1 MQNTDY
7 IHPEVDEQFF
17 EDYCKKDPIKGEIAK
32 ALVKE
37 GKLTLKP
44 RPLLHISEP
53 SDTFYHL
60 Q

>member
-1 MQNTDY
+1 MLDSDNVRL
-7 IHPEVDEQFF
+7 EVDEQFF

-44 RPLLHISEP
+44 QPLAHISEP